1 MKENKQT
8 NKQTKII
15 HAVERIDSTRQQKKK
30 RREEDPMK

>member
-8 NKQTKII
+8 NKDNPCSREN
-15 HAVERIDSTRQQKKK
+15 ERIDSTRQQKKK